1 MKTLK
6 IFYAVPYVFLVM
18 LIEWRNCPTG
28 MVEVEIPLFLI
39 SAVLLGVIGG
49 LCWTKKEFR
58 KLNLVQ
64 AIVSGACVLLLSGL
78 PLVNKCG
85 DVWATYFKPFTAI
98 QLYVILEAV
107 FWLIECAV
115 CALVKKIKP

>member
-49 LCWTKKEFR
+49 LFWTKKEFR
-58 KLNLVQ
+58 KLNLMQ
-64 AIVSGACVLLLSGL
+64 TIVSGACVLLMSCL
-78 PLVNKCG
+78 PVTNKCG
-85 DVWATYFKPFTAI
+85 NLWATYFKPFTAI
-98 QLYVILEAV
+98 QLFLLLEV
-107 FWLIECAV
+107 LFYLTESAV
-115 CALVKKIKP
+115 CVIVRSKKT